1 MEEFTIKL
9 ERFSGPYSKL
19 LEMIESRK
27 LSITEVGLTA
37 VADDYINYIKNI
49 QTEDGGNLLVDI
61 SQFIVVASTLM
72 LMKAKSLLPG
82 LVYTEEEEKQV
93 HNLEHK
99 LELYALLLK
108 AVSKIKNIYLSS
120 PLMERSRVKYKGVSV
135 FVPDNNV
142 KVGTLH
148 SVAVLTITSFK
159 PPENL
164 VKVAVEQKLRLENV
178 IDDLI
183 LRIRMQ
189 GNTSLFKMVE
199 GFNHSFVEKKKLLI
213 VNFLALLELVRM
225 GNFDAE
231 QEDNS
236 GDITISAK

>member
-1 MEEFTIKL
+1 MEEFTVKL

-37 VADDYINYIKNI
+37 VADDYINYIKNL
-49 QTEDGGNLLVDI
+49 QTEDNGNLLVDI

-82 LVYTEEEEKQV
+82 LIYTAEDEKQI

-99 LELYALLLK
+99 LELYASLIK
-108 AVSKIKNIYLSS
+108 ASNKIKNIYFKSQLF
-120 PLMERSRVKYKGVSV
+120 ERHRTKYKDISI

-142 KVGTLH
+142 TTGTLH
-148 SVAVLTITSFK
+148 SIAVLTVASFRL
-159 PPENL
+159 PENL
-164 VKVAVEQKLRLENV
+164 VKAVVEQKLRIENV

-183 LRIRMQ
+183 SRIRTN

-199 GFNHSFVEKKKLLI
+199 GFNHSFEEKKKMLI

-236 GDITISAK
+236 GDIMISAK